1 MTISAMMEGV
11 KLRFE
16 DIDEL
21 RNFLDYMKGRKEL
34 ILSANSEYVRI
45 KPEEVKI
52 DVWIFGKL
60 IKREPLR

>member
-16 DIDEL
+16 DVDEL
-21 RNFLDYMKGRKEL
+21 RSFLDYMRGRKEL

-45 KPEEVKI
+45 KPEEVKV